1 MRPSSHFVL
10 LAVLSVSVSACSSP
24 GPSPGPDISIAQHWS
39 DGSSWMHPLGNC
51 AHWEPDVAV
60 RECTSK
66 LEGGLYPQSDR
77 VAAHALRASS
87 YVSLGDFNHALLDY
101 NEAVRLDPKDT
112 ELLNTRAWLLA
123 TAPEDNVRNGAQAM
137 TDALAALEQK
147 PQSIGFFDTLAA
159 AYAENGDFERAVEVQ
174 ESAIALA
181 SLGDQVMMAELQKHL
196 ALYSQNMPYR
206 DALAG
211 FAPTV
216 WYGIGNGDRSQRN
229 PGSVVVLPQR
239 PVADIR
245 ELDSSE

>member
-1 MRPSSHFVL
+1 MRPSSNFVL
-10 LAVLSVSVSACSSP
+10 LAAVCVSIVACAP
-24 GPSPGPDISIAQHWS
+24 TGPSPGPDISINQHWS
-39 DGSSWMHPLGNC
+39 DGSSWVHPLGNC
-51 AHWEPDVAV
+51 AHWEPDVAI

-77 VAAHALRASS
+77 AAAHALRASS

-123 TAPEDNVRNGAQAM
+123 TAPEDNVRNGAQALA
-137 TDALAALEQK
+137 DALAALEQE
-147 PQSIGFFDTLAA
+147 PQSIGFLDALAA
-159 AYAENGDFERAVEVQ
+159 AYAENRDFERAVEVQ
-174 ESAIALA
+174 QSAIALV
-181 SLGDQVMMAELQKHL
+181 SPGDQAMMTELQSRL

-206 DALAG
+206 DPLAG
-211 FAPTV
+211 FVPTV
-216 WYGIGNGDRSQRN
+216 WYAIGNGPRLQRN
-229 PGSVVVLPQR
+229 PRSVVVLPQG